1 MITCSINNIEIVKA
15 LYADVS
21 GALKKAQDSKKDFD
35 HKDYMKKLFKDLSE
49 QSSPEV
55 AAKYLQSVP
64 KIIIDAQNNYFE
76 DLFVNLN
83 ALSKLNQDF
92 KNSDTGVTAVIK
104 ELGDTSNLGEKKDN
118 LQNKKNNSINLNQN
132 PVAPKPVVR
141 LPQRFRTLTP
151 FGGTLQSYIKID
163 PNLKEQSITPES
175 INQELLYMIRTFD
188 KIKEI
193 QNTTDTLNG
202 VVYDG
207 VKLHFKSI
215 TLSAYDKPENQK
227 YLDADTKALI
237 AKSAS
242 IINQGTAPKDVVQIT
257 ELPILLLSDIDGNVL
272 YFDNNG
278 NITTEDSGKPVY
290 QFMRTVRKDGN
301 TFSVTNRY
309 NTEDLLITPEDFA
322 DATYDEAI
330 DGPKDKYLV
339 SVKEMMQ
346 KEMSDLYDIQ
356 QRVISGQEMILPIT
370 GISNGIPA
378 NLSATKITLS
388 NLLNLPTLNANP
400 IGVIKT
406 IRTIPIAQDGFN
418 TGSAFI
424 QLNGN
429 KFFIERPLITQDLA
443 VEIADVLTNPNISN
457 AAKQEYTDQFLKG
470 YSTNN
475 SSKKFTLIYSKNGKS
490 IYFNMFEKFY
500 QTDPKDIKEKLD
512 LHSSYLKTLDQSQ
525 IDKYKETII
534 KYLTKEGTKA
544 NQGRINI
551 IFQNAALESGKYTR
565 LNDAGTGFNRN
576 ADYHTFL
583 TTTDSEISLT
593 NADPGF
599 YNYVVN
605 FTTFDTPVGEFINA
619 EKNEKDSKLIDAELN
634 RVIGNALSNEYKAKV
649 KQEDPTQQRPY
660 DSFLVTRYLRDQI
673 STVYNKSQ
681 SKTFVQGLIDAL
693 KGPLYS
699 YLHLR
704 DAQIKILQD
713 KLNITNFQ
721 TVTPAPTA
729 KPPVQE
735 EIVDVIEVLG
745 AESPQDNTV
754 VNRIFN
760 EDTTEDD
767 SIFFDRAGIKKEFIN
782 PLKIVQAKIWWN
794 SKKMEPMRKLIE
806 FDRMLNIVNSDSY
819 ARFIVAGATLAD
831 TGTLGTI
838 LVNKEKGTVFQN
850 LTIYHEAWHV
860 FSQLFLTKK
869 QKSDLYNELLNYTD
883 AKGNTPYAKMSLRE
897 LEEMLAEDF
906 RNYVKTGKAK
916 QGAQKRNSLFRKI
929 VEFLKQL
936 FGKVLK
942 KFKKQEIVINSLNS
956 PMAARLFNELYIGE
970 FNKYSPSITNQMFT
984 KLDRGPRQIEY
995 PSQDALSP
1003 GDGMTVVSSIDNFF
1017 AEEVDKLY
1025 QQRKAKGEDRKEIS
1039 LSVIKSPAQKEEL
1052 YKRARKRFE
1061 TVLAQEQAKLRA
1073 VEGIADF
1080 NTLDTLEEIESNAFA
1095 IMKNEVYDK
1104 EGKLIPEKSG
1114 KDKYFFLT
1122 SQVTNFDNLSASTKK
1137 GERVRGEDYKDT
1149 IRIVGD
1155 FYKHKTI
1162 KKDGR
1167 SIDIVLVTRPQDAQ
1181 TQFDNYLKGNVWDE
1195 SSKKWIQDAGGA
1207 KIFTRIEKKPIVDK
1221 AKIDQTQEEIRDNV
1235 RVLETTLKNWG
1246 DEKSGIV
1253 QYHMQNTDFD
1263 VAKRRYSVD
1272 GELLP
1277 EIEELKEDSKGE
1289 VKDESEKDL
1298 ENDGG
1303 LGQGNEGTGDVS
1315 LQQTMSK
1322 ETIFVLKTLFKV
1334 NSDGTIPTD
1343 RFGIKQRADFSKT
1356 FAIVAKTIGGI
1367 RDRQKAYEKL
1377 RLESEKFPELKQLF
1391 ETKFPNPNK
1400 SGATVNTFE
1409 FDLARNFFQDF
1420 GKPHIDYL
1428 QLYGYYDKE
1437 VVNDAER
1444 YNLNFV
1450 VKESDLAID
1459 NLLNKWSNNFA
1470 TLKGN
1475 KYINVSRDN
1484 IRSLKLADVVKDFKS
1499 KSTSELD
1506 LAKQIEFAKV
1516 LGIELQNNDNVKSE
1530 LERSAYYGLP
1540 YIFKIVNS
1548 INNIEQ
1554 GSVEKALSKEKSRL
1568 VSNFKENPLKVL
1580 TDGFSGSLIGDKGTV
1595 KQLTQLKRLAELQT
1609 TYGYDSSSTAIIRS
1623 NQNVGYKE
1631 VNWSSGHARAY
1642 ALNEVENFNQLWED
1656 PRYNY
1661 MSHLNPEINTHVRHL
1676 KIISSLFPNLEKK
1689 SENTS
1694 VKFFAQDGF
1703 AITDERGDSSGNTTT
1718 ELDPLSKFI
1727 FEFHSFSLAGVAE
1740 LPRTSEKKFSWGF
1753 KVDGGINHPD
1763 VNFESAKDPNLYIDI
1778 DMFKTVAG
1786 EQYARAGFLYGYI
1799 QGEFDRIKKFR
1810 GPEKE
1815 KYLNFTGYNE
1825 PVIEDGEK
1833 MFSGQTFVAFK
1844 GVLSEGTKK
1853 RLYALADQQA
1863 DIEILDYVKNVDKE
1877 LGKMIKDDIT
1887 TFFNEKTNE
1896 IKELYFNKI
1905 PYISRSLLE
1914 KFGIDKE
1921 SLKDEEVFKSYLA
1934 KPEIVNALLK
1944 AYTYNDFIHKY
1955 ETSIIMFGDHAQWNH
1970 GKEDWSKRI
1979 PGLTS
1984 DGIGFMF
1991 DNQTQNFIND
2001 VFNKETYASKLTE
2014 KEGNKINYNTFQFSE
2029 KMNAAVIKDAERSS
2043 IYVDDYEKMW
2053 EKDYLKRFSPEV
2065 AKEKAAADAKPY
2077 REMKESDGIAFV
2089 TLDAY
2094 RTLKKVGRGWSLGED
2109 ALYKKIINGEEI
2121 SSKDVKE
2128 FYSIFKLHYFGT
2140 IENDLLP
2147 VTGMFKFSVMPII
2160 PGVNAIPGNELD
2172 KLHKKMMRQN
2182 TQLVLFASG
2191 SKGSHIT
2198 SDGKTDNIYTN
2209 KEDKYINTEV
2219 DEKGNDVFQFTKNPF
2234 YLANFKEVTV
2244 MNNSFK
2250 EHLPIATQTRAIT
2263 IDNLFEDGDLKNPDN
2278 KPFVDEYTNTIR
2290 EYSKV
2295 LKEDLLNGLGI
2306 ELIDGRVIGDFTRFV
2321 EIIRDEMSQ
2330 RDTPPHLI
2338 KLVNTNLKGQIAMD
2352 LSLHPESDSIEK
2364 LLVSLIQRGVIKQQ
2378 TKGEPLVQSPATF
2391 TNGIWDTPY
2400 LDLTELKEIQKYLG
2414 TNTLPFYLANGET
2427 RTEEM
2432 KVAIA
2437 LQGDFRNL
2445 LNANDLEG
2453 NKIETIER
2461 LNQLIKNPKWFAKNK
2476 KSLTLFGPRIPN
2488 DAHNTI
2494 EAATVW
2500 HFLPESFG
2508 NTIITPTEIVAKAG
2522 SDFDGDKLFMSMPNI
2537 DSEGNFI
2544 NKGVENFDKVLE
2556 ETKELEK
2563 KKKLPKD
2570 RPTSKQII
2578 ELQKKYL
2585 QNRYLQAS
2593 VEILMLPENAIT
2605 LTKPNGTY
2613 LVDRYE
2619 ENVTEFRTGYD
2630 KFKNVGG
2637 RPSDVNTKGVKIPNT
2652 SNHFTAGYNLYVH
2665 DANLSLEPSLGI
2677 LAKLTKSI
2685 PMYKAAGAKMPATY
2699 NAGITLK
2706 VPLDVRF
2713 NKNITVNSKGE
2724 TVISIGA
2731 ENNVAGEN
2739 ISDTT
2744 SHSLQGVLDRAKA
2757 TFPFELK
2764 LVPEAMDVYGYL
2776 TRAGVDQEQ
2785 IVYLLN
2791 QPLVSQYLDLQKI
2804 NESSINNALFGKQK
2818 KFMISQN
2825 LFIENLKKTLTEDQ
2839 LKRLVLEINK
2849 NKLAAIMKSLPEDL
2863 ELQVIIPRKEGVYT
2877 VAALRNQLN
2886 AFVKTGEGINP
2897 NSISSILIE
2906 LPDETKK
2913 EIYSYVVPTFDK
2925 AGYLLSQGNAY
2936 FLIDYIAKNKLAN
2949 KDEIQTSDLVDIM
2962 KKQDSSSLK
2971 ALMIFAHYVE
2981 LERQYSRMNDLE
2993 KSFTPD
2999 TAKVS
3004 TTQEAIIRKKKYK
3017 TFFSAI
3023 QTNVP
3028 EYLKQSE
3035 EIDQDFLNKLMN
3047 ESVVSSL
3054 IFDDLTIDLLKPLF
3068 QTKLDDVIVNYIDDA
3083 LKENRGEISNAFGVG
3098 ADGRAEFIRQYGNT
3112 LVNFIYQNYL
3122 SYSSD
3127 ATGKLANYPEAINGK
3142 EVVVDNT
3149 MDVLVKIEEDKI
3161 LINTRII
3168 EFDFANKS
3176 FLENNDT
3183 EAAYVNRNYDTFK
3196 VGQDPF
3202 KNLRSFYRYHIEL
3215 ALLEENNSIDTL
3227 ADSEYYYFGQMVAKN
3242 DGNIERA
3249 YIQYI
3254 SERALSNSY
3263 NPYYIMGRT
3272 KYSYTNN
3279 VLELIDSLENY
3290 PALFDRFPI
3299 LTQISPQRNREGFRI
3314 IRLNN
3319 RSDVKGALAQ
3329 DYYNQ
3334 IRQLGDIS
3342 IQKLDNPSNNPVITS
3357 KDKRISEIFNLFS
3370 IMMYYQHGVGKSG
3383 TSFNSAL
3390 DSSQFKDI
3398 IMPST
3403 QAFMGNYINPSKT
3416 SREEI
3421 QSLLNAV
3428 YQQTVSRQRFKIML
3442 GTKNEYANADIE
3454 AIANELD
3461 KKRTEGEIEEFDEDE
3476 GSQKIPSEFKKGE
3489 KLILDEDV
3497 KAFKRYLISSN
3508 GVKPSKFTTVQTK
3521 FSEFYNG
3528 RQQGMPNT
3536 AAWMLNSSNLY
3547 DMVEISQDSDLL
3559 GIVYYENVDLETGY
3573 QMIKKGEGPTQP
3585 TGVKEVIKNE
3595 KGLIIINNAIP
3606 LQKTQQIVNDS
3617 KKFIEETSFK
3627 QTGGS
3632 VSWGYGMQWIRSA
3645 GLTAKQKEGVVIGKQ
3660 IGGQEVTQEMVND
3673 LIAGVDPKKIK
3684 GLPLYVYTIYDKN
3697 GNRLPNIP
3705 SDIILTLQEQGIDL
3719 SQYDA
3724 SYNSVYDKN
3733 DKGSLIVHQD
3743 NTEFNTSP
3751 IITVSLGR
3759 PMKFITYQLKDS
3771 NNYSFGTNSKNKY
3784 ELTLN
3789 TISNKLVSQ
3798 KLAPELKRQKN
3809 FRGDEV
3815 IAYGELTPGNLA
3827 KYAKMVGMESE
3838 ALDVLANSIEKIEE
3852 HMLTNGAVLV
3862 FSNENRNVFHEI
3874 IFDEET
3880 DKLPMPQGFPDL
3892 TINKSY
3898 TGMGRPDKMVNT
3910 RDYRVVLTLRKV
3922 TGATVNNIDI
3932 QKLTS
3937 TQPTKTLTTQ
3947 DSENIYSQ
3955 LGTLTSNI
3963 VISNIKTKDGKYDR
3977 TANIKEAKVKGRVYT
3992 MEVDSDVKSF
4002 SNPWASFNRKGTI
4015 KTNSTKEAV
4024 LNYIDWLTTDKFINV
4039 KPERRAFILDIL
4051 KSGKLKG
4058 RQLQYYAE
4066 LGEPSHATALDY
4078 LINKYN
4084 WGQPTSTSKTP
4095 VFDSLP
4101 GKSTTPTMTYAGI
4114 GSRQTPQE
4122 ALDLMPQIAKYL
4134 DNLGYTLRS
4143 GAAEGADTAFEK
4155 GATKKE
4161 IFKGFDRT
4169 GQREINV
4176 ANEIHPDLQGAM
4188 NASKSKKIKSRLA
4201 EGATQ
4206 EEAEKSGER
4215 SAWAVQ
4221 NLMARNT
4228 NQIFGVNLD
4237 TPVDF
4242 VLFWAQEIPGSIRPK
4257 GGTGQAVEMARR
4269 KGIPT
4274 INLADKNWREQLKA
4288 VLSNKPSTQ
4297 PTEVKPGGEQ
4307 SSINDDMAEYTKLV
4321 EQNNGAQPKT
4331 FTVGTRTWTL
4341 NKFGNY
4347 DWSDP
4352 TTGQIYMR
4360 NINMETGVAVPE
4372 PLMNEPVDPALV
4384 EESLNFINSNRKLLA
4399 LDHKLADMGIDI
4411 NDFLKQVEQ
4420 IKTMEDYFKAKKTI
4434 DKLCQ

>member
-35 HKDYMKKLFKDLSE
+35 HMDYMKKLFKDLSK

-55 AAKYLQSVP
+55 AAKYLQSIP

-76 DLFVNLN
+76 DLSVNLN
-83 ALSKLNQDF
+83 ALSKLNLKF
-92 KNSDTGVTAVIK
+92 KNLETGVTNVIK
-104 ELGDTSNLGEKKDN
+104 ELGDTSNLNEKKDN

-175 INQELLYMIRTFD
+175 INQELLYMVRTFD

-242 IINQGTAPKDVVQIT
+242 IIDQGTAPKDVVQIT

-290 QFMRTVRKDGN
+290 QFMRTVRKEGN

-330 DGPKDKYLV
+330 DGPKDKYLA

-400 IGVIKT
+400 TGVIKT

-429 KFFIERPLITQDLA
+429 KFFIERPLIPQDLA

-512 LHSSYLKTLDQSQ
+512 LHSSYLKTLDQSE

-534 KYLTKEGTKA
+534 KYLTKEGSKA
-544 NQGRINI
+544 NEGRINI
-551 IFQNAALESGKYTR
+551 IFQNAALESGKYIR

-583 TTTDSEISLT
+583 TTTDTEISLT

-619 EKNEKDSKLIDAELN
+619 KKNETDSKLIDAELD
-634 RVIGNALSNEYKAKV
+634 RVIGNALSKEYKAKV
-649 KQEDPTQQRPY
+649 KEEDPTQQKPY
-660 DSFLVTRYLRDQI
+660 DNFLVTRYLRDQI
-673 STVYNKSQ
+673 SNVYSKSQ

-693 KGPLYS
+693 KGPAYG
-699 YLHLR
+699 YLHLSQ
-704 DAQIKILQD
+704 AQIKILQD

-721 TVTPAPTA
+721 TAAPAPTA
-729 KPPVQE
+729 KPTVQE
-735 EIVDVIEVLG
+735 EIVDVIEVPG

-860 FSQLFLTKK
+860 FSQLFLTKE

-916 QGAQKRNSLFRKI
+916 QGAQKRNSFFRRM

-970 FNKYSPSITNQMFT
+970 FNKYSPSITNRSFDQ
-984 KLDRGPRQIEY
+984 LDRGPRQVEY

-1017 AEEVDKLY
+1017 AEEIDKLY
-1025 QQRKAKGEDRKEIS
+1025 QQRKAQGEDRKEIG
-1039 LSVIKSPAQKEEL
+1039 LSALKSPAQKEEL

-1080 NTLDTLEEIESNAFA
+1080 NTLDTLEDIESNAFA
-1095 IMKNEVYDK
+1095 IMRNEVYDK

-1122 SQVTNFDNLSASTKK
+1122 SQVTNFGNLSASTKK

-1253 QYHMQNTDFD
+1253 QYHMQNTDFE

-1289 VKDESEKDL
+1289 VKDESENDP
-1298 ENDGG
+1298 ENDAG
-1303 LGQGNEGTGDVS
+1303 LGKGNEGTGDVS

-1343 RFGIKQRADFSKT
+1343 RFGIKERADFSKT

-1409 FDLARNFFQDF
+1409 FDIARNFFQDF

-1554 GSVEKALSKEKSRL
+1554 ESVEKPLSKEKARL

-1778 DMFKTVAG
+1778 DMFKTAAG

-1825 PVIEDGEK
+1825 PVIEDGQK

-2014 KEGNKINYNTFQFSE
+2014 KEGINYNTFQFSE
-2029 KMNAAVIKDAERSS
+2029 KMNSAVIKDAERSS

-2263 IDNLFEDGDLKNPDN
+2263 IDNLFEDGDLKNSDN

-2306 ELIDGRVIGDFTRFV
+2306 ELIDGRVIGDLTRFV

-2330 RDTPPHLI
+2330 RDIPPHLI
-2338 KLVNTNLKGQIAMD
+2338 KLVNTTLKGQIAMD

-2391 TNGIWDTPY
+2391 TNGTWDTPY

-2461 LNQLIKNPKWFAKNK
+2461 LNQLIKNPEWFAKNK

-2570 RPTSKQII
+2570 RLTSRQLI

-2593 VEILMLPENAIT
+2593 VEILMLPENAVT

-2637 RPSDVNTKGVKIPNT
+2637 RPSDVNTKGTKIPNT

-2699 NAGITLK
+2699 NAGLTLK

-2713 NKNITVNSKGE
+2713 NKNTTVNSKGE

-2839 LKRLVLEINK
+2839 LKRLVLEVNK

-2863 ELQVIIPRKEGVYT
+2863 ELQVIIPRKGGVYT

-2897 NSISSILIE
+2897 NSISSILIN

-2925 AGYLLSQGNAY
+2925 AGYLLSKENAY
-2936 FLIDYIAKNKLAN
+2936 FLIDYIAKNTLAN

-3017 TFFSAI
+3017 TFFSAK

-3068 QTKLDDVIVNYIDDA
+3068 QTKLDDGIVNYIDEA

-3127 ATGKLANYPEAINGK
+3127 ATGKLVNYPEAINGK

-3149 MDVLVKIEEDKI
+3149 MDILVKIEEDKV

-3183 EAAYVNRNYDTFK
+3183 DAAYVNRNYDTFK

-3215 ALLEENNSIDTL
+3215 ALLEETNSIDTL
-3227 ADSEYYYFGQMVAKN
+3227 ADSDYFGQIVAKN
-3242 DGNIERA
+3242 DGNIDQA

-3342 IQKLDNPSNNPVITS
+3342 IQKLDNPSNNPVIAS

-3370 IMMYYQHGVGKSG
+3370 VMMYYQHGVGKSG

-3403 QAFMGNYINPSKT
+3403 EAFMGNYINPSKAP
-3416 SREEI
+3416 SEEI
-3421 QSLLNAV
+3421 QALLNAV

-3442 GTKNEYANADIE
+3442 GTKNEYTNADIE
-3454 AIANELD
+3454 AIAKELD
-3461 KKRTEGEIEEFDEDE
+3461 KKREDGIEEFELDEA
-3476 GSQKIPSEFKKGE
+3476 SQMVPSEFKQGQ

-3508 GVKPSKFTTVQTK
+3508 GIKPNKFRTRETK
-3521 FSEFYNG
+3521 FSAFYNG
-3528 RQQGMPNT
+3528 LQQGMPESVS
-3536 AAWMLNSSNLY
+3536 WILNKSNLY
-3547 DMVEISQDSDLL
+3547 DMTEMSQDSDLFNK
-3559 GIVYYENVDLETGY
+3559 VYYENVDLETGY
-3573 QMIKKGEGPTQP
+3573 QMFKEGEGPIQP
-3585 TGVKEVIKNE
+3585 P
-3595 KGLIIINNAIP
+3595 KGAINIINDPAQFTNHSGGAYGGDTYWDIIGREYGVTNHKHYRDAGNTSLSAQLRKSGVQAEVLTKEQMDQARAEVERLLGKKYPDTTEGNLQVRNYYQVANADAVFAIAEIEMTTDKSNPNLTDSTKSKYSYFSNKVKGGTNTAVQLGIQLGKPVYVWDLKNQFWTQFDGKDFVKIDTPVLTKNFAGVGSRDIEDYAIP
-3606 LQKTQQIVNDS
+3606 LEKDS
-3617 KKFIEETSFK
+3617 SGKVTKWGKRSDTGKYKGLEIEESVK
-3627 QTGGS
+3627 QA
-3632 VSWGYGMQWIRSA
+3632 IRDVYEKTLTEPISEPA
-3645 GLTAKQKEGVVIGKQ
+3645 GPIKDEETPIELQIKILEREIKELREADEEAELVNTNVI
-3660 IGGQEVTQEMVND
+3660 
-3673 LIAGVDPKKIK
+3673 IARNMKKITPESARK
-3684 GLPLYVYTIYDKN
+3684 ETGAKTGTNKDINIGLLDKN
-3697 GNRLPNIP
+3697 GVSVERAAESIWMDYFAEDDRGNRL
-3705 SDIILTLQEQGIDL
+3705 S
-3719 SQYDA
+3719 
-3724 SYNSVYDKN
+3724 
-3733 DKGSLIVHQD
+3733 
-3743 NTEFNTSP
+3743 
-3751 IITVSLGR
+3751 
-3759 PMKFITYQLKDS
+3759 
-3771 NNYSFGTNSKNKY
+3771 
-3784 ELTLN
+3784 
-3789 TISNKLVSQ
+3789 
-3798 KLAPELKRQKN
+3798 
-3809 FRGDEV
+3809 
-3815 IAYGELTPGNLA
+3815 
-3827 KYAKMVGMESE
+3827 
-3838 ALDVLANSIEKIEE
+3838 
-3852 HMLTNGAVLV
+3852 
-3862 FSNENRNVFHEI
+3862 
-3874 IFDEET
+3874 
-3880 DKLPMPQGFPDL
+3880 
-3892 TINKSY
+3892 
-3898 TGMGRPDKMVNT
+3898 
-3910 RDYRVVLTLRKV
+3910 
-3922 TGATVNNIDI
+3922 NIDV
-3932 QKLTS
+3932 
-3937 TQPTKTLTTQ
+3937 Q
-3947 DSENIYSQ
+3947 DIRNIIIEILSM
-3955 LGTLTSNI
+3955 
-3963 VISNIKTKDGKYDR
+3963 GK
-3977 TANIKEAKVKGRVYT
+3977 NN
-3992 MEVDSDVKSF
+3992 F
-4002 SNPWASFNRKGTI
+4002 
-4015 KTNSTKEAV
+4015 
-4024 LNYIDWLTTDKFINV
+4024 LN
-4039 KPERRAFILDIL
+4039 
-4051 KSGKLKG
+4051 
-4058 RQLQYYAE
+4058 QY
-4066 LGEPSHATALDY
+4066 L
-4078 LINKYN
+4078 
-4084 WGQPTSTSKTP
+4084 
-4095 VFDSLP
+4095 
-4101 GKSTTPTMTYAGI
+4101 
-4114 GSRQTPQE
+4114 
-4122 ALDLMPQIAKYL
+4122 
-4134 DNLGYTLRS
+4134 
-4143 GAAEGADTAFEK
+4143 
-4155 GATKKE
+4155 
-4161 IFKGFDRT
+4161 
-4169 GQREINV
+4169 
-4176 ANEIHPDLQGAM
+4176 
-4188 NASKSKKIKSRLA
+4188 
-4201 EGATQ
+4201 
-4206 EEAEKSGER
+4206 
-4215 SAWAVQ
+4215 
-4221 NLMARNT
+4221 NT
-4228 NQIFGVNLD
+4228 NQIAQKEMDLRELKEIQKGKGAGRDMSNTSLVTDMEEYARLVAASNGV
-4237 TPVDF
+4237 
-4242 VLFWAQEIPGSIRPK
+4242 
-4257 GGTGQAVEMARR
+4257 
-4269 KGIPT
+4269 
-4274 INLADKNWREQLKA
+4274 
-4288 VLSNKPSTQ
+4288 
-4297 PTEVKPGGEQ
+4297 
-4307 SSINDDMAEYTKLV
+4307 
-4321 EQNNGAQPKT
+4321 QPKS
-4331 FTVGTRTWTL
+4331 FAVGTRTWTF

-4360 NINMETGVAVPE
+4360 NINMETGVAVLE
-4372 PLMNEPVDPALV
+4372 PKMNEPVDPALI
-4384 EESLNFINSNRKLLA
+4384 EQSLNFIDSNRKLLA
-4399 LDHKLADMGIDI
+4399 LDHKFADMGYDI
-4411 NDFLKQVEQ
+4411 NDIIKDLMEA
-4420 IKTMEDYFKAKKTI
+4420 KTMQDYFNVKEKL
-4434 DKLCQ
+4434 DKLC